1 MKSAQEILKC
11 KGCRK
16 LNAQVSR
23 RSDDSKDGTGGT
35 VLFITTY
42 NIYIYYYIILYYYIY
57 MYIYIYV
64 YRRYIICT
72 SRHCTFQRSDLT
84 GQLEHKLSAVPVW
97 KWLACTLMW
106 MRPCV
111 RFQKI
116 TQDLSVFASR
126 KIIKAGAPR
135 QFRMW
140 VAGLPAQLP
149 VLFSCFSVSC
159 PLPWVCNHARL
170 PQVQKGH
177 IQRPELE
184 QIAKVTG
191 VWLRV
196 VPLDPQRSR
205 PIPLYE

>member
-1 MKSAQEILKC
+1 MLKFQGEVMTA
-11 KGCRK
+11 K
-16 LNAQVSR
+16 
-23 RSDDSKDGTGGT
+23 TGLG
-35 VLFITTY
+35 VQYYSSLPI
-42 NIYIYYYIILYYYIY
+42 IYIYYYIILYYIILYYIILYYIILLYIY
-57 MYIYIYV
+57 VYIYV

-149 VLFSCFSVSC
+149 VIFSCFSVSC
-159 PLPWVCNHARL
+159 PLPWVRNHARL